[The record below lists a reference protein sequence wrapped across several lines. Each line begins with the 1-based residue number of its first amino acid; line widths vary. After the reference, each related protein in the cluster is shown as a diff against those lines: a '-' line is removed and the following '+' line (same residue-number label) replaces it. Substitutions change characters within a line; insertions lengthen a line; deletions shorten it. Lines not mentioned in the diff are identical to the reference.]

1 MDIIKERLKLITGE
15 NKMKLPDNYK
25 SGYDEPKKDGLY
37 ECLVYIIDV
46 PGHHKVNRK
55 YTVKKGWDLMG
66 LENVIA
72 WREKE

>member
-1 MDIIKERLKLITGE
+1 MDIIKERLKLITE
-15 NKMKLPDNYK
+15 KNKMKLPDNYK

-46 PGHHKVNRK
+46 PGHHKANRK

-72 WREKE
+72 WREK